1 MQVDVIGRGFCQA
14 DSTEGPV
21 KPFELIIT
29 NMKVQA
35 DNSCFRGRNRRQG
48 LRGFTL
54 IELMIVVAI
63 IGILAAI
70 AIPTYM
76 DYTIRTQI
84 AEGINVATGAKTAV
98 AAYYQEYGDF
108 PLDNDTA
115 ALAPAAGIQG
125 TYVTSVSVSGADIS
139 IRYGNEAH
147 SRISGET
154 IILTAADA
162 TGSVTWVCASGGVI
176 QDKHLPTAC
185 E

>member
-1 MQVDVIGRGFCQA
+1 M
-14 DSTEGPV
+14 
-21 KPFELIIT
+21 KT
-29 NMKVQA
+29 NRM
-35 DNSCFRGRNRRQG
+35 NLCFRVRNRRQG

-63 IGILAAI
+63 VGILAAI
-70 AIPTYM
+70 AIPTCM
-76 DYTIRTQI
+76 DYTIRSQI

-162 TGSVTWVCASGGVI
+162 IGSVTWVCASGGVI

>member
-1 MQVDVIGRGFCQA
+1 MQVGVIGRRFCQA
-14 DSTEGPV
+14 DFSEGPV
-21 KPFELIIT
+21 KPFALIIS
-29 NMKVQA
+29 NMKAQA
-35 DNSCFRGRNRRQG
+35 KNLRFRGRNRRQG

-54 IELMIVVAI
+54 IELMIVVSI

-76 DYTIRTQI
+76 DYTIRAQI
-84 AEGINVATGAKTAV
+84 AEGINVAGGAKTAV
-98 AAYYQEYGDF
+98 AAYYQEEGVF
-108 PLDNDTA
+108 PLDNSTA

-154 IILTAADA
+154 IILTAADV

-176 QDKHLPTAC
+176 QDRHLPTAC